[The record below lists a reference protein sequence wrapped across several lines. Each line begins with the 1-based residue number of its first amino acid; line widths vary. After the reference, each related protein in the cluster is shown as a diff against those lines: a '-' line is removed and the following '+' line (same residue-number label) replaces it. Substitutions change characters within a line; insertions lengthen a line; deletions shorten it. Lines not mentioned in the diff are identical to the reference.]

1 MSGGRKRSSR
11 KQERQAFGLTVLDN
25 SHPEI
30 RRLQRQA
37 DLPTLHGEK
46 VWRSSFLLM
55 DYLAQR
61 SIAPRVRVLELGCGW
76 GLLGIYCAKT
86 FNACVTALDADAAVF
101 PYLQQHA
108 RLNGVEVQTRHLS
121 FEHLKPC
128 DLATFDLIV
137 GADICF
143 WDELVDPLCDIITYS
158 MQVGVSEIL
167 VADPDRPTFD
177 DLCAR
182 VETIGSADVL
192 YWETDTPF
200 STSGRILRVVGDAQR
215 PGEEDADRMT
225 DSRATRTNGAS

>member
-1 MSGGRKRSSR
+1 MSVGRKRSGR
-11 KQERQAFGLTVLDN
+11 KQARHAFGLTVLDN

-37 DLPTLHGEK
+37 ELPVLHGEK

-55 DYLAQR
+55 DYLEQR
-61 SIAPRVRVLELGCGW
+61 SIDPHVRVLELGCGW
-76 GLLGIYCAKT
+76 GLLGIYCART

-101 PYLQQHA
+101 PYLHLHA
-108 RLNGVEVQTRHLS
+108 RLNGVNVQTRHLS
-121 FEHLKPC
+121 FEDLKPR

-143 WDELVDPLCDIITYS
+143 WDELVDPLYAVITDGV
-158 MQVGVSEIL
+158 QAGVSEIL
-167 VADPDRPTFD
+167 VADPDRPPFD

-182 VETIGSADVL
+182 IGTMGRADVL

-200 STSGRILRVVGDAQR
+200 STSGRILRVVGGVQR
-215 PGEEDADRMT
+215 PAEEDAD
-225 DSRATRTNGAS
+225 SG

>member
-1 MSGGRKRSSR
+1 MSVGHRRSKR

-37 DLPTLHGEK
+37 DLPVLHGEK

-55 DYLAQR
+55 DYLEQR
-61 SIAPRVRVLELGCGW
+61 SIEPHVRVLELGCGW
-76 GLLGIYCAKT
+76 GLLGIYCART
-86 FNACVTALDADAAVF
+86 FKACVTALDADAAVF
-101 PYLQQHA
+101 PYLHLHA
-108 RLNGVEVQTRHLS
+108 QLNGVDVQTRHLS
-121 FEHLKPC
+121 FEHLKLY

-143 WDELVDPLCDIITYS
+143 WDELVDPLCATIKHGI
-158 MQVGVSEIL
+158 QAGVSEIL
-167 VADPDRPTFD
+167 VADPDRPPFD

-182 VETIGSADVL
+182 VETMCGADVL

-200 STSGRILRVVGDAQR
+200 STSGRILRVVGNAH
-215 PGEEDADRMT
+215 
-225 DSRATRTNGAS
+225 